1 MNITFAVVFL
11 LAVMTFCGLAGKS
24 DRTGDSPASNQP
36 AKPAFDRDAVKK
48 ELAKLSE
55 KIMTAAQHG
64 DVSYLAKITTE
75 DFESTDADGRV
86 QTKNKALADV
96 KEEKN
101 IRSLDVSEAELQSAD
116 ENGAVLQYVL
126 RVTGKNGR
134 LVKARITDSY
144 VKQDSEWMLKRQQQT
159 IMK

>member
-1 MNITFAVVFL
+1 MNITFAVVIL

-24 DRTGDSPASNQP
+24 DRAGNSPASNQ
-36 AKPAFDRDAVKK
+36 AAFDRDAVKK

-55 KIMTAAQHG
+55 KIMTSAQYG

-86 QTKNKALADV
+86 QSKNQALADV
-96 KEEKN
+96 KVEKN
-101 IRSLDVSEAELQSAD
+101 IKSLDVSEPELQSAD
-116 ENGAVLQYVL
+116 ENAAVLQYVL

-134 LVKARITDSY
+134 SIKARITDSY
-144 VKQDSEWMLKRQQQT
+144 VKQDGEWMLKRQQQT